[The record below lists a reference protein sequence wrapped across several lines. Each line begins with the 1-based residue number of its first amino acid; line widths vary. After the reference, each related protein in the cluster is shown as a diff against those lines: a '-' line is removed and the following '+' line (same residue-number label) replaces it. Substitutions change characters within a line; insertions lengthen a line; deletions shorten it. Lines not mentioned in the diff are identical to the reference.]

1 MDRRLDP
8 RSIVT
13 PYAFAVHPDL
23 LGRPLATPWQRL
35 GAILVDLVVIGF
47 ISQIGLAPL
56 AIGSTVLLF
65 WLAFRKPGKVVFGK
79 IFRIAVGCLGFM
91 VLTGTLLVI
100 LWFRYEPEIGA
111 FLESAIE
118 SQTQTEELAGGG
130 DTSETEEGAL
140 GVLDVVRAAREALA
154 LQGAATRE
162 EAQPLMNDFVLSVFE
177 AGLARSQIRDL
188 LGGLIPEDAIWA
200 PDAQDMMN
208 EAMGNLAP
216 TEGQAAEN
224 PPIEGEGDL
233 EEASL
238 TLSPV
243 ATDIIDSLNRTIQLT
258 EEARADAETA
268 LERTQQALER
278 TEQALKDEQARGPF
292 SWIWN
297 LIDKLGTW
305 SAWAAIYLTI
315 AHAWWRGTSIGK
327 KLFRIRVV
335 MIDKRPLNW
344 WLSFERTG
352 GYAAGFAT
360 GLLGFAQIFWDP
372 NRQAIHDKV
381 SETIVIQD
389 GKTQVPGPWIEEGTV
404 QWTRG
409 RHAAEETPSV
419 QWTRGRRA
427 GEETPEV

>member
-1 MDRRLDP
+1 MDRRFDP

-56 AIGSTVLLF
+56 AIGSTALLF
-65 WLAFRKPGKVVFGK
+65 WLAFRKPRKVVFGK
-79 IFRIAVGCLGFM
+79 IFRIAVGCLGFL
-91 VLTGTLLVI
+91 VLLGTLGVI
-100 LWFRYEPEIGA
+100 LYFQFEDEIRAVVKTGA
-111 FLESAIE
+111 DAQSE
-118 SQTQTEELAGGG
+118 TGGLAGGG
-130 DTSETEEGAL
+130 DTTDPEEAAL
-140 GVLDVVRAAREALA
+140 GILDVVRGARGALA

-162 EAQPLMNDFVLSVFE
+162 EAQALMNVFVLSGLD

-200 PDAQDMMN
+200 PDAEDMMD

-216 TEGQAAEN
+216 PEGQPAEN
-224 PPIEGEGDL
+224 PAIEGEDDP

-238 TLSPV
+238 TLSPA

-268 LERTQQALER
+268 RERTQQALER
-278 TEQALKDEQARGPF
+278 TEQALKEEQARGPF
-292 SWIWN
+292 SWLRD
-297 LIDKLGTW
+297 LIRELGTW

-327 KLFRIRVV
+327 KLFGIRVV

-409 RHAAEETPSV
+409 RHAAEETPTV

-427 GEETPEV
+427 AEETPEV